1 MSAENKSLVRR
12 WFEDV
17 WNKGDASAI
26 DRLFAAH
33 GTVYG
38 LSAEMTGPTG
48 FKLFHAAYRDAFPD
62 VRLELE
68 DLIAEDD
75 KVAFR
80 WTATATHQGSGL
92 GFRRQ
97 GERSASPE
105 WASSGFR
112 TASSSKAGTTSTSS
126 VCCSSSASSTRQHS
140 YRRFGAGLR

>member
-92 GFRRQ
+92 GFAATGR
-97 GERSASPE
+97 
-105 WASSGFR
+105 
-112 TASSSKAGTTSTSS
+112 K
-126 VCCSSSASSTRQHS
+126 V
-140 YRRFGAGLR
+140 RFTGMGIVRVQDGKLVEGWNNFDQLGLLQQLGIVNAPA